1 MDRFNRIAERLGGK
15 LGTGMCLLGGLLLF
29 LGWNGAASHNDIRKQ
44 FPYLLSGG
52 LPGLALIVVG
62 AALLVIEVVRSERRA
77 LEETIL
83 ELRDALDRLAPR
95 PPVGPG
101 AVVAGAS
108 SYHRPSCRLVAGRD
122 DLHVLPATEAFE
134 QGLTPCRICH
144 PEASSNGVKAR
155 STAP

>member
-1 MDRFNRIAERLGGK
+1 MDRFNRFAERLGGK
-15 LGTGMCLLGGLLLF
+15 LGTGVCLLGGLLLF

-52 LPGLALIVVG
+52 LAGLALIVLG
-62 AALLVIEVVRSERRA
+62 AALLVIEVVRSERTA
-77 LEETIL
+77 LQETIL

-101 AVVAGAS
+101 AVIAGATS
-108 SYHRPSCRLVAGRD
+108 FHRPTCRLVAGRD
-122 DLHVLPATEAFE
+122 ELDVLPAPDALE

-144 PEASSNGVKAR
+144 PDVSSNGGKAR
-155 STAP
+155 STTP